1 MSRNLICE
9 RAVKLGVSTGDTY
22 ARGKFA
28 GGGVGCRP
36 GTRTGAGKEVRVT
49 IWGMTGA
56 DEEPL
61 GFLLYRVMAALRPQV
76 TAELS
81 PLGIGLPEYVCMR
94 ILALKPGQTSA
105 ELARGTQVP
114 ARLTRDGKT
123 LLKRAEAAIRVAD
136 ERVLT
141 GLGDDRRRELK
152 QLLSEV
158 GIPWPGGSDGDCCR
172 D

>member
-1 MSRNLICE
+1 M
-9 RAVKLGVSTGDTY
+9 
-22 ARGKFA
+22 
-28 GGGVGCRP
+28 
-36 GTRTGAGKEVRVT
+36 RVT
-49 IWGMTGA
+49 IWGMTGPH
-56 DEEPL
+56 DEPL

-105 ELARGTQVP
+105 ELARGTQVSAQAMNQVLRGLEERGAVTRPVTPATGKALP

-152 QLLSEV
+152 QLLGEV
-158 GIPWPGGSDGDCCR
+158 GIPWPTGSDDTANCR
-172 D
+172 RD

>member
-1 MSRNLICE
+1 M
-9 RAVKLGVSTGDTY
+9 
-22 ARGKFA
+22 
-28 GGGVGCRP
+28 GCRP
-36 GTRTGAGKEVRVT
+36 GTRTVAGKEVRVT

-56 DEEPL
+56 HDEPL

-105 ELARGTQVP
+105 ELARGTQVSAQAMNQVLRGLEERGAVTRPVTPATGKALP